1 MSSVPL
7 ISSPYFFTKILASS
21 LSRDFGFFYL
31 RAPGLSGPE
40 TFDLG
45 KLGVTESE
53 KNRRRSETF
62 AQFTHISSLGLGARI
77 RLKG

>member
-1 MSSVPL
+1 M
-7 ISSPYFFTKILASS
+7 LASS

-40 TFDLG
+40 TLDLG

-53 KNRRRSETF
+53 QTGGLRHLLRVKGYGEG
-62 AQFTHISSLGLGARI
+62 AQGIGWCLW
-77 RLKG
+77 KGNLL

>member
-1 MSSVPL
+1 M
-7 ISSPYFFTKILASS
+7 LASS
-21 LSRDFGFFYL
+21 LSPGFGFFYL

-53 KNRRRSETF
+53 KKQEV
-62 AQFTHISSLGLGARI
+62 
-77 RLKG
+77 